1 MSSYVVAGR
10 PMGSGPD
17 VAMYQPATNFR
28 AVKMSGED
36 GGFIKA
42 TEGIGY
48 LDPWFLRH
56 AAAAT
61 AAGFPWGPYHFA
73 RPGNNAVREAN
84 WFCQIILGTPG
95 WTLPPVLDMEQP
107 GTGSWVLTFCA
118 RVQAVTGIAP
128 LIYTGAYVAYD
139 RPQALANYALWIA
152 AYNAGYSPDPN
163 PEAIGQPPS
172 CAPWGR
178 NWSAWQYTSSA
189 TVPGVPGR
197 CDRSVIDKNWLAA
210 VTGQQPAPPI
220 PEDDMPYTP
229 EQLTAYAAAGANQAT
244 NPFIARDPSDGGM
257 YVFCRLSMDRRP
269 LVNEDAV
276 VLANTQLGIPFL
288 RAAGESQ
295 DISPDLVRLFAI
307 NADDAGTAVT
317 LDPIAL
323 TGIVDQIAKAAADE
337 EARRMA
343 G

>member
-28 AVKMSGED
+28 AVKLGGED

-73 RPGNNAVREAN
+73 RPGNNAVREVN
-84 WFCQIILGTPG
+84 WFCDIILGTPG

-107 GTGSWVLTFCA
+107 GTGQWVIDFCSQV
-118 RVQAVTGIAP
+118 RRRTGINP
-128 LIYTGAYVAYD
+128 IIYTGAYVQYD
-139 RPQALANYALWIA
+139 RPAALTQWKLWIA

-163 PEAIGQPPS
+163 PEAIGQPPL

-178 NWSAWQYTSSA
+178 DWVAWQYTSSA
-189 TVPGVPGR
+189 TVAGVPGR

-210 VTGQQPAPPI
+210 VTGQQPTPPV

-229 EQLTAYAAAGANQAT
+229 EQLTAITVQGVTAASV
-244 NPFIARDPSDGGM
+244 FIARDPSDGGM

-276 VLANTQLGIPFL
+276 VLANTQLAIPFL
-288 RAAGESQ
+288 RPAGESQ
-295 DISPDLVRLFAI
+295 DISPELVHLFAI

-317 LDPIAL
+317 LDPAAL
-323 TGIVDQIAKAAADE
+323 TGLVGQIAKAVADE

>member
-1 MSSYVVAGR
+1 
-10 PMGSGPD
+10 
-17 VAMYQPATNFR
+17 
-28 AVKMSGED
+28 
-36 GGFIKA
+36 
-42 TEGIGY
+42 
-48 LDPWFLRH
+48 
-56 AAAAT
+56 
-61 AAGFPWGPYHFA
+61 
-73 RPGNNAVREAN
+73 
-84 WFCQIILGTPG
+84 
-95 WTLPPVLDMEQP
+95 
-107 GTGSWVLTFCA
+107 
-118 RVQAVTGIAP
+118 
-128 LIYTGAYVAYD
+128 
-139 RPQALANYALWIA
+139 
-152 AYNAGYSPDPN
+152 
-163 PEAIGQPPS
+163 
-172 CAPWGR
+172 
-178 NWSAWQYTSSA
+178 
-189 TVPGVPGR
+189 
-197 CDRSVIDKNWLAA
+197 
-210 VTGQQPAPPI
+210 
-220 PEDDMPYTP
+220 MPYTP